1 MDELPRQPDPRKT
14 LLRAIAVLGML
25 VIAVFGMIYTA
36 VFIMRGMK

>member
-14 LLRAIAVLGML
+14 LLRAAGILVMLAIA
-25 VIAVFGMIYTA
+25 AFGMIYTA